1 MKLRRVHAFTGA
13 LAFAPLLAWPA
24 VTQAAIVANP
34 TPLPQCG
41 DNTAFFNPTLPPNI
55 LLPPGFTASVFVA
68 GLNSP
73 TGIAFRGDA
82 SNFEVYV
89 LESGHGIPSV
99 CNDQSLW
106 PGGEF
111 AADNPF
117 TPDILVF
124 NKFGKM
130 IRGPLGKP
138 TPDGG
143 GLQPEGPA
151 IDIAFVKGFSGDG
164 SLRPIPTRPL
174 TPPAGKTTARES
186 SP

>member
-1 MKLRRVHAFTGA
+1 MELKRLHVLTAC
-13 LAFAPLLAWPA
+13 AFAPLLGLPGIA
-24 VTQAAIVANP
+24 QAAVVANP
-34 TPLPQCG
+34 TPSPQCG

-55 LLPPGFTASVFVA
+55 VLPAGYTASVFAA
-68 GLNSP
+68 GLNAP

-111 AADNPF
+111 ASDNPF

-124 NKFGKM
+124 NRNGRK
-130 IRGPLGKP
+130 IRGPLAKP

-143 GLQPEGPA
+143 GLQP
-151 IDIAFVKGFSGDG
+151 
-164 SLRPIPTRPL
+164 
-174 TPPAGKTTARES
+174 
-186 SP
+186 